1 MAQTPAFLQ
10 LMRVADKNKTFG
22 AVVQKAELL
31 EQIKDAMRAKD
42 KGRLSILRQVNQ
54 AVKQIEVDERREVSE
69 ADLTAAIRKLQ
80 KVTSE
85 ELESL
90 NKNGAAAHA
99 ERIEL
104 LQHQA
109 SVLESLLPKQL
120 AGAEL
125 EALVGKTIAELGAT
139 TKRDM
144 GKVMSA
150 LGEATQGNFDKKS
163 AAQMVQ
169 NKLS

>member
-1 MAQTPAFLQ
+1 M
-10 LMRVADKNKTFG
+10 ADKNKTFG

-31 EQIKDAMRAKD
+31 EQIKNAMRAKD
-42 KGRLSILRQVNQ
+42 KGRLSILRQINQ

-90 NKNGAAAHA
+90 TKTGSDAHA

-104 LQHQA
+104 LQSQA
-109 SVLESLLPKQL
+109 QVLEGLLPQQL
-120 AGAEL
+120 AGDAL
-125 EALVGKTIAELGAT
+125 EALIDRTIAELGAT

-150 LGEATQGNFDKKS
+150 LGEATQGNFDKKA

-169 NKLS
+169 SKLA

>member
-1 MAQTPAFLQ
+1 M
-10 LMRVADKNKTFG
+10 ADKNKTFG

-31 EQIKDAMRAKD
+31 EQIKNAMRAKD
-42 KGRLSILRQVNQ
+42 KGRLSILRQINQ

-90 NKNGAAAHA
+90 TKTGSDAHA

-104 LQHQA
+104 LQSQA
-109 SVLESLLPKQL
+109 QVLEGLLPQQL
-120 AGAEL
+120 AGDAL
-125 EALVGKTIAELGAT
+125 EALIDRTIAELGAT

-150 LGEATQGNFDKKS
+150 LGEATQGNFDKKF
-163 AAQMVQ
+163 AAQMLQ
-169 NKLS
+169 SKLA

>member
-1 MAQTPAFLQ
+1 M
-10 LMRVADKNKTFG
+10 
-22 AVVQKAELL
+22 QKAELL

-42 KGRLSILRQVNQ
+42 KGRLSILRQINQ
-54 AVKQIEVDERREVSE
+54 AVKQIEVDERREVVE

-90 NKNGAAAHA
+90 TKTGSDAHA

-104 LQHQA
+104 LQSQA
-109 SVLESLLPKQL
+109 QVLEGLLPQQL
-120 AGAEL
+120 AGDAL
-125 EALVGKTIAELGAT
+125 EALIDRTIAELGAT

-163 AAQMVQ
+163 AAQIVQ
-169 NKLS
+169 SKLA